1 MIKAVLFDMD
11 GTLLDTE
18 KVYYRCWRRAARET
32 DFRGDIDA
40 DLLAFSGMNLQG
52 CTAYFKG
59 KYGADYD
66 YDTMRA
72 LRDAYVDE
80 ALGLEGIRLSPGAL
94 ECLEALRSMGI
105 LCALA
110 TSSPRPRAERY
121 LQTLPIRPYLDA
133 IITGEE
139 VVHGKPHPE
148 IFLRAA
154 EKLGVSIG
162 SCAVAEDSHNGVKA
176 GYAAGAYTVMI
187 PDMQPCTE
195 DVERLLWRRLGSL
208 SELPACIREEN
219 HIVR

>member
-1 MIKAVLFDMD
+1 M
-11 GTLLDTE
+11 
-18 KVYYRCWRRAARET
+18 
-32 DFRGDIDA
+32 
-40 DLLAFSGMNLQG
+40 
-52 CTAYFKG
+52 
-59 KYGADYD
+59 
-66 YDTMRA
+66 
-72 LRDAYVDE
+72 
-80 ALGLEGIRLSPGAL
+80 
-94 ECLEALRSMGI
+94 
-105 LCALA
+105 
-110 TSSPRPRAERY
+110 
-121 LQTLPIRPYLDA
+121 
-133 IITGEE
+133 
-139 VVHGKPHPE
+139 HGKPHPE